1 MSSYC
6 TQSTTGVSFDVPL
19 PAKVSKAENMKDTK
33 LFAIGLGAIIGLAGM
48 FAGSASAAEREAI
61 SQSAKATL
69 KSISEH
75 YKDLTA
81 AVKNKKLETAHEE
94 ADAIQD
100 LTEELAGQVAAGQK
114 AAVEKLETAIGSVH
128 DSAESGDQT
137 ATEANLKK
145 LDEVLNSLK
154 DQFEPKEKLPDAA
167 RSTLQRIHEHQKD
180 LAEAVKNKKLETAHE
195 EADAIQ
201 DLTEE
206 LAGQVAAGQ
215 KPVVEKLEA
224 AIGSVHDSA
233 ESGDQAA
240 TEANLKKLDEV
251 LKGLKERFE

>member
-1 MSSYC
+1 
-6 TQSTTGVSFDVPL
+6 
-19 PAKVSKAENMKDTK
+19 
-33 LFAIGLGAIIGLAGM
+33 
-48 FAGSASAAEREAI
+48 
-61 SQSAKATL
+61 
-69 KSISEH
+69 
-75 YKDLTA
+75 
-81 AVKNKKLETAHEE
+81 EE

-100 LTEELAGQVAAGQK
+100 LTEELSGQVATDQK
-114 AAVEKLETAIGSVH
+114 PAVEKLEKAIGSVH
-128 DSAESGDQT
+128 DSAEGNDQT

-145 LDEVLNSLK
+145 LDEVLKSLK

-167 RSTLQRIHEHQKD
+167 RGTLKSIFEHQKG

-215 KPVVEKLEA
+215 KSVVEKLEA

-233 ESGDQAA
+233 EGNDQTA